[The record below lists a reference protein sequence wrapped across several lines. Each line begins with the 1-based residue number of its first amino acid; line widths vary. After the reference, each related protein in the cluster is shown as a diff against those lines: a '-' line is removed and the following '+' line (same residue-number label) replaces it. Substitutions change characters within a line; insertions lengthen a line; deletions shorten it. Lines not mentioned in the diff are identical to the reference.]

1 MKPVRLLPPLAILLA
16 MTACN
21 GGARS
26 DNGLANADL
35 TANDLAANDA
45 MVAETIDEGDASA
58 EVAPLPTPPNDVSAA
73 DAAPL
78 VQATQVAT
86 EIAQDNSVERV
97 PYQGGWA
104 WRRGGQIIRTA
115 SRDGSRVS
123 YFRPRESAP
132 FYVQQGDRGFA
143 YSGGRPQRA
152 YDRSGR
158 PARVDAARRAEA
170 ERIAQQARR
179 DRDEAQRAP
188 SRPTPDRGRPDRPD
202 ANAGNRADNR
212 GNRDQARPGDNR
224 QPSADN
230 ESDRRPGATN
240 DERRRSGAN
249 TDRGQSDRR
258 STDRRRP
265 GTADDDQV
273 GNRLD
278 SRGR

>member
-123 YFRPRESAP
+123 YFRPGESAP

-170 ERIAQQARR
+170 ERLAQQSRR
-179 DRDEAQRAP
+179 EREEAQRAL
-188 SRPTPDRGRPDRPD
+188 SRPTPDRNRPGRPD
-202 ANAGNRADNR
+202 ANDGNRHDGDHARPDGDHRPNAGNNADHRPNAG
-212 GNRDQARPGDNR
+212 GNDG
-224 QPSADN
+224 
-230 ESDRRPGATN
+230 RRPGA
-240 DERRRSGAN
+240 G
-249 TDRGQSDRR
+249 TDRTQNDRR
-258 STDRRRP
+258 SNDRRRP
-265 GTADDDQV
+265 GTDDDDQN
-273 GNRLD
+273 GNRLG
-278 SRGR
+278 SRGH